1 MRIYVI
7 HIYIMYIYI
16 YILDNIYIY
25 IYWFGGLDELTVCAI
40 DCIRVNDERFE
51 TACVLTWARQ
61 EDSFVVV
68 KKKKKEE
75 KNTQSINGDCLE
87 LMASL
92 GDRPSIFLIIK
103 L

>member
-1 MRIYVI
+1 MRIYV
-7 HIYIMYIYI
+7 
-16 YILDNIYIY
+16 IY

-40 DCIRVNDERFE
+40 DCIDCERRKIRNGVCFDLGE
-51 TACVLTWARQ
+51 TRRFFRRGQ
-61 EDSFVVV
+61 
-68 KKKKKEE
+68 KKKKE

-103 L
+103 F